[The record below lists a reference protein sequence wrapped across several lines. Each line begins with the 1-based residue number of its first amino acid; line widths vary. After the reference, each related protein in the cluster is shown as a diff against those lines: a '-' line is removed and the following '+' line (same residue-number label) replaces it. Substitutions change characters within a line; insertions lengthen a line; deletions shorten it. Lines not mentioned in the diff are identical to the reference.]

1 MAQANKS
8 TRRKQAP
15 AKTPEA
21 RENQLIAAAVDLAE
35 KQIREGTASAA
46 VITHYLKLAT
56 KREDLETQRIQ
67 AQIDSERA
75 KQEAMSADKNAEEM
89 YTNAMKAMREYSG
102 VQMMDVDDDPNIF

>member
-8 TRRKQAP
+8 TRRKHAP